1 MNDRNFDRL
10 KDLLAD
16 EKYDEAVA
24 LLPQIKEKRARTASD
39 FIALAKTY
47 GKKGD
52 FIHAEKLFKKAYRL
66 RPSKLMY
73 HDVMD
78 VCLETGHIKDAEEYL
93 AEYST
98 LPSHDEYS
106 RAVYAYRI
114 LKKKDADRQTV
125 IEALKE
131 ITQNEYN
138 EKWAYELAKQYYKAG
153 MEDECKA
160 ECEKIVNAF
169 KMSPVAS
176 KASMLLAY
184 YNGEVTAEEIKN
196 SVSARER
203 RIGVE
208 VMAAEEMAHPGEEEA
223 KDLAA
228 VQVETAVFTEP
239 SPDDLAS
246 EIIAA
251 TSTYGLE
258 EIAQG
263 VRDIIEEEKAED
275 SEEEPET
282 AEAVTEA
289 FEPEIEEIAAEHS
302 DPEIEEITAE
312 HSDPEIEEIT
322 AEHSDPEIEEITV
335 EHAAPEIE
343 EITVDHTEPEID
355 AIPRELHK
363 RVEPVQTEAI
373 EEAEAVEETEVVEEA
388 EVNEEPEVRVET
400 EEENAFAKFLKTG
413 MNEEE
418 EEHDVGEI
426 SVDEIGR
433 NFGNTEEDIDDE
445 EDINR
450 LKRSK
455 SVLEE
460 CFMRELNSRRFE
472 RSMPQYVLYA
482 PKMNYSPSEIK
493 EGKLR
498 ELITSNGVDVEG
510 LCGNFFRIDD
520 LRRSI
525 LKSLE
530 LASNEKGA
538 LCFVVTGE
546 EKTGKSTL
554 AVTMIRLMHGIG
566 AVRYEKTAKIKAEKL
581 NRIDLISRADE
592 LKNCNILVENAGALT
607 SVSLRTLVDL
617 YGQKRSDTCLILE
630 DNMKRI
636 NTLFRSND
644 QFNGVFNNRIHL
656 PKYSVDELMGFAYDV
671 FTEADYSIESN
682 AAEALKKQIA
692 RRTAAGEA
700 TLPVALELAQN
711 AVTNADKRL
720 APDILKMAAEATMEN
735 YNLVILEE
743 DIKP

>member
-16 EKYDEAVA
+16 EKFDEAVK
-24 LLPQIKEKRARTASD
+24 LLSVIKERHARTASD
-39 FIALAKTY
+39 FIALAKAY

-52 FIHAEKLFKKAYRL
+52 FPKAEKLFKKAYRL

-78 VCLETGHIKDAEEYL
+78 VCLETGHLKDAEEYL

-106 RAVYAYRI
+106 RAVYAYKI
-114 LKKKDADRQTV
+114 LKKKDVERQAV
-125 IEALKE
+125 IEALNE
-131 ITQNEYN
+131 INKIEYT

-153 MEDECKA
+153 MEEECKA
-160 ECEKIVNAF
+160 ECEKIVKAF
-169 KMSPVAS
+169 KTSLVAS

-184 YNGEVTAEEIKN
+184 YNGEVTAEDIKN
-196 SVSARER
+196 SVSNRER

-208 VMAAEEMAHPGEEEA
+208 VRAAEELAHPGEENV
-223 KDLAA
+223 KDLTAIE
-228 VQVETAVFTEP
+228 VETAVFTEP
-239 SPDDLAS
+239 SPDDVAS

-251 TSTYGLE
+251 EATYGLE

-263 VRDIIEEEKAED
+263 VRDIIEEEKADDE
-275 SEEEPET
+275 SLATEEFTEEPLNT
-282 AEAVTEA
+282 
-289 FEPEIEEIAAEHS
+289 EIEEISAEHS
-302 DPEIEEITAE
+302 DPEIEEITAD
-312 HSDPEIEEIT
+312 HSN
-322 AEHSDPEIEEITV
+322 PEIEEITV
-335 EHAAPEIE
+335 EHSSPEIE
-343 EITVDHTEPEID
+343 EIIVDHPEPEID
-355 AIPRELHK
+355 AIPIDLHHRAEK
-363 RVEPVQTEAI
+363 ETVTVPEEIETDTEAESGKENKGRNI
-373 EEAEAVEETEVVEEA
+373 S
-388 EVNEEPEVRVET
+388 
-400 EEENAFAKFLKTG
+400 EEENAFARILNKPKS
-413 MNEEE
+413 EE
-418 EEHDVGEI
+418 DVNVGEL

-433 NFGNTEEDIDDE
+433 NFGNDTDEDIDDE

-450 LKRSK
+450 MKRSK

-498 ELITSNGVDVEG
+498 EAITNNGVDVEG
-510 LCGNFFRIDD
+510 ICGNFFRIDD
-520 LRRSI
+520 LRKSI

-530 LASNEKGA
+530 LAINERGA
-538 LCFVVTGE
+538 LCFVITGE

-566 AVRYEKTAKIKAEKL
+566 VIRYEKTAKIRAEKL
-581 NRIDLISRADE
+581 NRIDLTKRVDD

-607 SVSLRTLVDL
+607 SSTLATLIEL
-617 YGQKRSDTCLILE
+617 YGQKKMETCLILE
-630 DNMKRI
+630 DNIKGI
-636 NTLFRSND
+636 NSLFRNNE
-644 QFNGVFNNRIHL
+644 QYNGVFNNRIHL
-656 PKYSVDELMGFAYDV
+656 PKYGADELLGFAYDV
-671 FTEADYSIESN
+671 FMEADYSIESN
-682 AAEALKKQIA
+682 AAELFKKVLTRKTMGA
-692 RRTAAGEA
+692 NAK
-700 TLPVALELAQN
+700 LPIALELAKN
-711 AVTNADKRL
+711 TVANADERL

-735 YNLVILEE
+735 YNLVILET

>member
-10 KDLLAD
+10 KELLAD

-24 LLPQIKEKRARTASD
+24 LLPQIREKHARTASD

-47 GKKGD
+47 GKTGD
-52 FIHAEKLFKKAYRL
+52 FTHAEKLFKKAYRL

-93 AEYST
+93 AEYSA
-98 LPSHDEYS
+98 LPAHDEYS
-106 RAVYAYRI
+106 CAVYAYRI
-114 LKKKDADRQTV
+114 LKKKDADRQSV
-125 IEALKE
+125 IEALKR
-131 ITQNEYN
+131 INRNEYT

-153 MEDECKA
+153 MEEECKA

-169 KMSPVAS
+169 KMSLVAS

-208 VMAAEEMAHPGEEEA
+208 VMAAEEMAHPGEEA

-239 SPDDLAS
+239 SPDDPAS

-251 TSTYGLE
+251 TSSYGLE
-258 EIAQG
+258 DIAQG
-263 VRDIIEEEKAED
+263 VRDIIEEEKAEEAG
-275 SEEEPET
+275 EETDAANVEET
-282 AEAVTEA
+282 LAEAV
-289 FEPEIEEIAAEHS
+289 AE
-302 DPEIEEITAE
+302 TMAE
-312 HSDPEIEEIT
+312 TPDPEIEEIT

-335 EHAAPEIE
+335 EHSAPEIE

-355 AIPRELHK
+355 AIPRELHPK
-363 RVEPVQTEAI
+363 TEPENAEEIPETEAVS
-373 EEAEAVEETEVVEEA
+373 EEGSEEVSEAQ
-388 EVNEEPEVRVET
+388 VNEEHEVRVET

-418 EEHDVGEI
+418 EEYDVGEI

-498 ELITSNGVDVEG
+498 ELITGNGVDVEG
-510 LCGNFFRIDD
+510 LCGNFFRIDE

-530 LASNEKGA
+530 LAANEKGA

-546 EKTGKSTL
+546 EKSGKSTL

-566 AVRYEKTAKIKAEKL
+566 AVRYEKTAKINAEKL
-581 NRIDLISRADE
+581 NRIDLIGRSED

-617 YGQKRSDTCLILE
+617 YGQKRTDTCLILE

-636 NTLFRSND
+636 NSLFRNNER
-644 QFNGVFNNRIHL
+644 FNGVFNNRIHL

-682 AAEALKKQIA
+682 AAESLKKQIA

-700 TLPVALELAQN
+700 KLPVALELAQN
-711 AVTNADKRL
+711 AVAKADKRL
-720 APDILKMAAEATMEN
+720 APEILKMAAEATMEN